1 MADLTHDHPYRGLPD
16 QAFWRR
22 AVAGKGPAIDPLGGR
37 FPAIGPAD
45 KVATAG
51 SCFAQHIGRHLAANG
66 FNYLVTE
73 PAHPIVPA
81 EIAARHGYGMF
92 TARYGNVYTSLQLLQ
107 LFDRAYGH
115 FVPQEDVWIG
125 RVDGVVDPFRPS
137 IEPGGFASVTEMRDD
152 RRQHLEHVREAF
164 ETLDIFVF
172 TLGLTETWVSRLDG
186 AAFPLCPGVAAGSF
200 DPGRHGFHNLRV
212 AEVTAQI
219 GAFVQRLRGV
229 NAKARIILTVS
240 PVPLAAT
247 AVPDGHV
254 LAATIYSKS
263 VLRAAAQEIAEDWP
277 DVFYFPSYEIITGPQ
292 TRGRFFA
299 EDLRTV
305 TEEGVAHVMATFLRH
320 AGGGAPLASVAAE
333 PAEPAEPFV
342 ATMQQWVA
350 VMCDEAALDP
360 EDPAAS
366 R

>member
-1 MADLTHDHPYRGLPD
+1 VADLTRHHPYRDLPP

-22 AVAGKGPAIDPLGGR
+22 AVADQGPAIDPLGGP
-37 FPAIGPAD
+37 FPEIGRGD
-45 KVATAG
+45 RVATAG
-51 SCFAQHIGRHLAANG
+51 SCFAQHIGRHLAASG

-81 EIAARHGYGMF
+81 EIAAHHGYGTF

-107 LFDRAYGH
+107 LFDRAYGR
-115 FVPQEDVWIG
+115 FAPQEDAWEG
-125 RVDGVVDPFRPS
+125 RNGGIVDPFRPS
-137 IEPGGFASVTEMRDD
+137 IEPGGFASVMEMRDD

-164 ETLDIFVF
+164 ETLDVFVF
-172 TLGLTETWVSRLDG
+172 TLGLTETWVSRVDG
-186 AAFPLCPGVAAGSF
+186 GAFPLCPGVAAGRF
-200 DPGRHGFHNLRV
+200 DPARHGFRNLRV
-212 AEVTAQI
+212 AEVTAQLA
-219 GAFVQRLRGV
+219 GFVERLRGV
-229 NAKARIILTVS
+229 NPKSRIILTVS

-277 DVFYFPSYEIITGPQ
+277 FIFYFPSYEIITGPQ
-292 TRGRFFA
+292 ARGRFFA

-320 AGGGAPLASVAAE
+320 AGHHAAPPASIPV
-333 PAEPAEPFV
+333 PAQPAEPFV
-342 ATMQQWVA
+342 ATIQQWVE

-360 EDPAAS
+360 EG